1 MKEISKK
8 NLFGRQDASHPL
20 WWFLFL
26 CPFAV
31 GLFFEWLA
39 ALGTLFLLGY
49 LIYLRRKNGKL
60 NLPLSLPILLSLLI
74 VLFYGTSVLWAV
86 DKGMTPFGFV
96 NFLPVPLFALTA
108 AQVTDEQQKR
118 LLDTVPL
125 SGVGMTALSS
135 VLRYVPVIGGYF
147 TVSGRLAGFL
157 QYPNTFALFLLLGVA
172 AAGRKQFSLFWL
184 ACEVVLLLGIFQS
197 GSRSVLAVSILVLL
211 ALCFLSPG
219 KRGKLV
225 WAGLLGMGVLVV
237 GGYLLFTGC
246 AGDITQAFSTALQSS
261 TFLGRLLYWK
271 DAFPVILT
279 HPLGLG
285 YGGYRSLQGSFQT
298 GVYYLQYVHNG
309 FLQIFLD
316 IGWLPGLAL
325 PATILASLFSK
336 RTTGTQ
342 KFLLV
347 ILTAHAAFDFDLQYL
362 SVWFVLL
369 LLLDDRPIHQKTFTL
384 RGPGSVLTGAALACF
399 SLYFGITCGLAAA
412 HRNTA
417 AVSLYPAYTSAW
429 EELLI
434 RAETPEEMDKTAD
447 RILGINQSVSLAWS
461 AKARVAFS
469 VGDFQSMM
477 ECKEKAIALSK
488 YEIKEYL
495 DYFDMLY
502 TGMEL
507 YAQAGDTVSA
517 EICRAKLLEI
527 PGMLEKVLEESDPL
541 AWKID
546 EKPELELPEKYLEL
560 LQQIK

>member
-1 MKEISKK
+1 MKERIKAHFSESRE
-8 NLFGRQDASHPL
+8 LTLL

-49 LIYLRRKNGKL
+49 LICLHRKNSKI

-74 VLFYGTSVLWAV
+74 VLFYGISVFWAV
-86 DKGMTPFGFV
+86 DKGMAPFGFV
-96 NFLPVPLFALTA
+96 KFLPLPLFALAA
-108 AQVTDEQQKR
+108 AQLTDEQRKS

-125 SGVGMTALSS
+125 SGVGMTVLSA

-157 QYPNTFALFLLLGVA
+157 QYPNTFALVLLLGMAV
-172 AAGRKQFSLFWL
+172 AGRKQFSLFWL
-184 ACEVVLLLGIFQS
+184 ACEGVLLLGIFQS
-197 GSRSVLAVSILVLL
+197 GSQSVLVLSIFVLL
-211 ALCFLSPG
+211 ALCFLAPG
-219 KRGKLV
+219 KREKFV
-225 WAGLLGMGVLVV
+225 WIGLLGTVTLVV
-237 GGYLLFTGC
+237 GGYLLLTGRV
-246 AGDITQAFSTALQSS
+246 GNVIQAFSASLQSS
-261 TFLGRLLYWK
+261 TLLGRLLYWK
-271 DAFPVILT
+271 DALPVILT

-325 PATILASLFSK
+325 PAVLLVSLFSRK
-336 RTTGTQ
+336 TNSTQ

-347 ILTAHAAFDFDLQYL
+347 ILAAHAAFDFDLQYL

-369 LLLDDRPIHQKTFTL
+369 LLLDDHPIRRKTFAL
-384 RGPGSVLTGAALACF
+384 RGPGPAVMGAILTCF
-399 SLYFGITCGLAAA
+399 SLYFGIASGLAAT
-412 HRNTA
+412 HCNTA

-429 EELLI
+429 EKLLI
-434 RAETPEEMDKTAD
+434 QAKTPEEMDGTAD

-469 VGDFQSMM
+469 NGDFQAMM

-507 YAQAGDTVSA
+507 YTQAGDTASA
-517 EICRAKLLEI
+517 EICREKLLEI